1 MKSKDLLDA
10 IGSAKDEY
18 IRDAKQPMQKKQ
30 LLRPKGFY
38 SGIAAL
44 LAFSILLGSL
54 LLPQSP
60 WFVGGWGAEED
71 PLVLTGEDLLER
83 YRIGTP
89 RYPEMVQ
96 YPQAP
101 NASYEE
107 RQAWRACIN
116 DLNSDY
122 KAESINLNHFL
133 EQSIPV
139 FLSGQDG
146 ENMIYSPLNVYMALA
161 MLAET
166 TDGNSRAQ
174 ILELLDVA
182 GVNQLRREAS
192 AIWKANYLNDGVNA
206 CLLANSLWL
215 RDDWAF
221 QQETVSILS
230 QKYYASVFRGEMGS
244 DDYNVALRD
253 WMNEQTG
260 GLLKDQIDDIEMD
273 PSTVLALVSTV
284 WFEAAWETKFYN
296 AGDRVFH
303 SSTQDVEVP
312 FIENG
317 IMGAIYSEGDRFSAL
332 EVSFKTDEA
341 SIAFI
346 LPEEGDTAENLL
358 SDPQLLEFIIHRN
371 EWEGKESVYADL
383 SLPKFDVSSQINLK
397 DGLMKLGITDV
408 FDYEAS
414 DFSPITT
421 ESNKISVDNATHGAR
436 VQLDEN
442 GCIAT
447 AYTIIAP
454 GNGSAP
460 KYIEFVADRPF
471 LFVIYSPSDLPLFVG
486 IVNQPQ

>member
-10 IGSAKDEY
+10 IGLAKNEY
-18 IRDAKQPMQKKQ
+18 IRDAKRPIQKKQ
-30 LLRPKGFY
+30 LFRSKGFY

-44 LAFSILLGSL
+44 LAVSILLGSI

-60 WFVGGWGAEED
+60 WFVGGWFSEEE
-71 PLVLTGEDLLER
+71 PLVSSEKDLLAR

-89 RYPEMVQ
+89 QYPEMVQ

-107 RQAWRACIN
+107 RQAWRDCIN

-182 GVNQLRREAS
+182 GINQLRKEAS
-192 AIWKANYLNDGVNA
+192 AVWKANYRNDGLNT

-284 WFEAAWETKFYN
+284 WFEAAWDEKFYN

-312 FIENG
+312 FIEQG
-317 IMGAIYSEGDRFSAL
+317 IMGATYSEGERFSAL
-332 EVSFKTDEA
+332 EIPFKTNQA

-346 LPEEGDTAENLL
+346 LPEEGTTAESLL
-358 SDPQLLEFIIHRN
+358 SDPQLLSFVINRN
-371 EWEGKESVYADL
+371 EWDNKESVYADL
-383 SLPKFDVSSQINLK
+383 SLPKFDVSSQIDLK
-397 DGLMKLGITDV
+397 EGLKELGITDV
-408 FDYEAS
+408 FDPVVS

-421 ESNKISVDNATHGAR
+421 ESNEIYVDKATHGAR

-447 AYTIIAP
+447 AYTIIIDV
-454 GNGSAP
+454 NGSAP
-460 KYIEFVADRPF
+460 KHIEFVVDRPF
-471 LFVIYSPSDLPLFVG
+471 LFVIYSPSGLPLFIG

>member
-10 IGSAKDEY
+10 IGLAKDEY
-18 IRDAKQPMQKKQ
+18 IQDAKRPMQKKR
-30 LLRPKGFY
+30 LFRSKGFY

-44 LAFSILLGSL
+44 LAVSILFGSI

-60 WFVGGWGAEED
+60 WFVGGWFSEEE
-71 PLVLTGEDLLER
+71 PLVSSEEDLLAR

-89 RYPEMVQ
+89 QYPEMVQ
-96 YPQAP
+96 YPQDP
-101 NASYEE
+101 DASYEE
-107 RQAWRACIN
+107 IKAWRNCIQE
-116 DLNSDY
+116 LKSDY
-122 KAESINLNHFL
+122 KAESINLDHFL

-139 FLSGQDG
+139 FLSGKEG
-146 ENMIYSPLNVYMALA
+146 ENTIYSPINVYMALA

-182 GVNQLRREAS
+182 GINQLRKEAS

-244 DDYNVALRD
+244 DDYNAALRD

-260 GLLKDQIDDIEMD
+260 GLLKDQIDAIEMG

-284 WFEAAWETKFYN
+284 GFEAAWNEKFYN

-303 SSTQDVEVP
+303 SSTQDIEVP
-312 FIENG
+312 FIEQG

-332 EVSFKTDEA
+332 EIPFKTNEA

-346 LPEEGDTAENLL
+346 LPEEGTTAESLL
-358 SDPQLLEFIIHRN
+358 SDPQLLSFVINRN
-371 EWEGKESVYADL
+371 EWDNKESVYADL
-383 SLPKFDVSSQINLK
+383 SLPKFDVSSQIDLK
-397 DGLMKLGITDV
+397 EGLKELGITDV
-408 FDYEAS
+408 FNPAIS
-414 DFSPITT
+414 NFSPITT
-421 ESNKISVDNATHGAR
+421 ESNEIYVDKATHGAR

-447 AYTIIAP
+447 AYTIITDA
-454 GNGSAP
+454 NGAAP
-460 KYIEFVADRPF
+460 KYIEFAVDRPF
-471 LFVIYSPSDLPLFVG
+471 LFVIYSPSGLPLFIG